1 MKRDSRLSIV
11 LHGLLHM
18 KERDGPMTSAELA
31 QCMDTNPVV
40 VRRTFAGLRKAGL
53 VRSGKGHGG
62 GWELGRDLDQV
73 SLWQVYEAIG
83 EPDFFALGN
92 HAETPGCLIEQ
103 AINARLDRTFEEAR
117 KLLVARLSAVS
128 LGEIWAGVGAR
139 FSAHH
144 AAQRAGQHTHQPRK
158 GSDDA

>member
-62 GWELGRDLDQV
+62 GWVLGRDLDKV

-103 AINARLDRTFEEAR
+103 AINARLDGTFEEAR
-117 KLLVARLSAVS
+117 KLLVKRLSAIS
-128 LGEIWAGVGAR
+128 LGEIWAGVGAQ

-144 AAQRAGQHTHQPRK
+144 AHLAKKTKENQQ
-158 GSDDA
+158 DA